1 MDDYE
6 DIVDKAMFKLIMNV
20 KINFITKSKIIFQCV
35 GLNCCAFKIDDYSM
49 EDFKCEEFL

>member
-6 DIVDKAMFKLIMNV
+6 DIVDKAMFKLIMN
-20 KINFITKSKIIFQCV
+20 CV